1 MKAFEALGAAGKIRF
16 LDLCAGLG
24 GFHRGL
30 STAAET
36 AARRFGAQ
44 VEFEC
49 VAAAELEADLR
60 KAYVSNF
67 PEIDRIY
74 RRLHS
79 KSAGDASQ
87 LGLGSELNT
96 SLPAFDARGSL
107 TQVHGDIAC
116 FLDEDRV
123 GLRVRSDGLPL
134 LPAHDLLCAGFPC
147 QPFSKSGAQLG
158 FEDTRGTVFHAIA
171 TILRERSPA
180 FVFLENVGNF
190 AKHDGGNTWLRV
202 KKILE
207 EDLGYDVIAT
217 HHVGQG
223 SVGGLLSPHHLG
235 HPHHRERFFIVG
247 QRRSA
252 LKGDSKLVKSLL
264 KRPLKHARVFPSARL
279 NGALSPAASRLLDQ
293 KAKKSLLSI
302 ISKDKSQGESGA
314 LLASQI
320 SPDRVRCIN
329 HWGALLAK
337 LAELDAQAES
347 TFWKDSMP
355 SFPIW
360 GYELDPW
367 HWYPIEDNPARH
379 AFDLDFLSSHRKQLL
394 HDARAAVLEATSG
407 AIDIKGYAP
416 AGERAWLSGYFTAPR
431 VAAWIDSWPAYAG
444 GRDEW
449 PRWKQR
455 FIAQNRAW
463 ALKLW
468 AALDPVWLRG
478 WLDAL
483 YTDIRVASF
492 QKLEWNCKGED
503 LDVWTHILQFRPSG
517 LRVKRLAHVPA
528 LVAMTTTQIPIVPRL
543 NSNEALAGAV
553 PSSRGRHLVISE
565 ALELQGFPAN
575 WTLPSSRERA
585 FACFG
590 NAVHVGVVHDVVVN
604 WLFGKDEQAT
614 VSATPT
620 SSDYTPAGMRQTYD
634 LELQASAS
642 R

>member
-1 MKAFEALGAAGKIRF
+1 MKSVEALGTVGKIRF

-36 AARRFGAQ
+36 AAQRFGTRIL
-44 VEFEC
+44 FEC
-49 VAAAELEADLR
+49 VAAAELETDLR

-74 RRLHS
+74 RRLHG
-79 KSAGDASQ
+79 KSVGDARQ
-87 LGLGSELNT
+87 LSLGSELNT
-96 SLPAFDARGSL
+96 SLPAFDEHGSL
-107 TQVHGDIAC
+107 TQIHGDIAC
-116 FLDEDRV
+116 FLDEDQA
-123 GLRVRSDGLPL
+123 GLRVRSDGQPL

-247 QRRSA
+247 QRREA
-252 LKGDSKLVKSLL
+252 LNKDSELVKSLL
-264 KRPLKHARVFPSARL
+264 KRPLKHASVFPSARL
-279 NGALSPAASRLLDQ
+279 NGALSPSASRLLDQ
-293 KAKKSLLSI
+293 KAKKSLINI
-302 ISKDKSQGESGA
+302 ISKDKSKEESRA
-314 LLASQI
+314 LIASQI

-337 LAELDAQAES
+337 LAELDAQADS
-347 TFWKDSMP
+347 RFWKDSMP

-367 HWYPIEDNPARH
+367 HWYPIEDNPAKYT
-379 AFDLDFLSSHRKQLL
+379 FDFDFLSLYRKKLL
-394 HDARAAVLEATSG
+394 HDARLAVREATSG
-407 AIDIKGYAP
+407 SIDINSYAP
-416 AGERAWLSGYFTAPR
+416 TGERGWLSGNLS
-431 VAAWIDSWPAYAG
+431 VLHIAAWIESWPAYAG
-444 GRDEW
+444 RREEW

-455 FIAQNRAW
+455 FIEQNRAL
-463 ALKLW
+463 AIKLW
-468 AALDPVWLRG
+468 STLDPVWLRD
-478 WLDAL
+478 WLNVL

-503 LDVWTHILQFRPSG
+503 LDIWTHILQFRPSG

-543 NSNEALAGAV
+543 NPNEALVGAV
-553 PSSRGRHLVISE
+553 PASRGRHLVISE

-604 WLFGKDEQAT
+604 WLFGKDEQSPVST
-614 VSATPT
+614 VPT
-620 SSDYTPAGMRQTYD
+620 SSECTSAKMCPGDN
-634 LELQASAS
+634 LELQANSS
-642 R
+642 S

>member
-1 MKAFEALGAAGKIRF
+1 MKVVEALGAAGKIKF

-30 STAAET
+30 STAAQT
-36 AARRFGAQ
+36 ATRRFGAQ

-49 VAAAELEADLR
+49 VAAAELETDLR

-67 PEIDRIY
+67 SEIVETY
-74 RRLHS
+74 RRLHG
-79 KSAGDASQ
+79 KSSRDALQ
-87 LGLGSELNT
+87 LGLDDKLNT
-96 SLPAFDARGSL
+96 SLPTFDERGTL

-116 FLDEDRV
+116 FLDEDQT
-123 GLRVRSDGLPL
+123 GLRLGADGQPL

-158 FEDTRGTVFHAIA
+158 LEDTRGTVFHTIA
-171 TILRERSPA
+171 TILRECSPA

-217 HHVGQG
+217 HHVGEG
-223 SVGGLLSPHHLG
+223 STGGLLSPHHLG

-252 LKGDSKLVKSLL
+252 LSDDSKLVKSLL

-279 NGALSPAASRLLDQ
+279 NGALSPAANRLLDQ

-302 ISKDKSQGESGA
+302 ISKNKSQDESAA
-314 LLASQI
+314 LLAAQI

-337 LAELDAQAES
+337 LEEIDAQTE
-347 TFWKDSMP
+347 TRFWKDSMP

-367 HWYPIEDNPARH
+367 HWYPIEDNPALH

-394 HDARAAVLEATSG
+394 QSARTAVLDATFG
-407 AIDIKGYAP
+407 TIDIKSYAP

-431 VAAWIDSWPAYAG
+431 IAGWVESWPAYAG

-455 FIAQNRAW
+455 FIAQNRQW
-463 ALKLW
+463 AIKLW
-468 AALDPVWLRG
+468 SALDPVWLRG
-478 WLDAL
+478 WLDIL

-492 QKLEWNCKGED
+492 QKLEWNCKGEE
-503 LDVWTHILQFRPSG
+503 LDIWAHILQFRPSG

-543 NSNEALAGAV
+543 NLSESLAGAV
-553 PSSRGRHLVISE
+553 PASRGRHLVISE
-565 ALELQGFPAN
+565 ALELQGFPVN
-575 WTLPSSRERA
+575 WSLPSGRERV

-590 NAVHVGVVHDVVVN
+590 NAVHVGVVHDVAMN
-604 WLFGKDEQAT
+604 WFFVADDHASTKEVSEQ
-614 VSATPT
+614 SC
-620 SSDYTPAGMRQTYD
+620 G
-634 LELQASAS
+634 LLKECLQDS
-642 R
+642 